1 MAGSTRPDGQIRG
14 CHMIFSGI
22 LILLGLVSGLFMLWH
37 VPKAKALPESIDDED
52 HRGSAGSGQDQTVS
66 IIIPAYDE
74 AHRLPDLLASL
85 KSQDVQPC
93 ELLVVDDWS
102 TDETADIAR
111 RGGARVISSDPIVP
125 GWVGKSRACWSGARM
140 AQGDWL
146 LFLDADTRLDHAG
159 SLRQILQTYS
169 ELGARGGLSFQPY
182 HTVKKLYESLSAI
195 FNIIVMAGMS
205 VFTPLGSRLRGAG
218 LFGPCLICRRS
229 DYFAIGGHQAVRAQI
244 MDDLALGQLFRKSG
258 FPVHCY
264 SGRGVLHF
272 RMYPEGP
279 GSLIEGWTKNFGSAA
294 PATHP
299 FVLAMIILWICSG
312 FSSVTL
318 LLLAVFNGPAI
329 WLAAGITAY
338 LLNVLL
344 IFRLAR
350 LCGNFNPLLLVLY
363 PLLLAF
369 FSVLFFW
376 SLILTRIFHA
386 VKWKGRKIEV

>member
-1 MAGSTRPDGQIRG
+1 
-14 CHMIFSGI
+14 MIFSGI
-22 LILLGLVSGLFMLWH
+22 LILLGLVSGLLMLWY
-37 VPKAKALPESIDDED
+37 VPKAKALQEP
-52 HRGSAGSGQDQTVS
+52 AGTEGNEGAEGDKPGQRVS
-66 IIIPAYDE
+66 IIIPAYNE
-74 AHRLPDLLASL
+74 ARRLPDLLASL
-85 KSQDVQPC
+85 KIQDIQPC

-102 TDETADIAR
+102 SDETVTVAR
-111 RGGARVISSDPIVP
+111 LGGAQVISSDPILP
-125 GWVGKSRACWSGARM
+125 GWVGKSRACWSGAKA

-146 LFLDADTRLDHAG
+146 LFFDADTRLDHAG

-169 ELGARGGLSFQPY
+169 ELGASGGLSFQPY
-182 HTVKKLYESLSAI
+182 HTVRLLYESLSAI

-205 VFTPLGSRLRGAG
+205 VFTPWGARLRGAG

-229 DYFAIGGHQAVRAQI
+229 NYFAIGGHEAVRSQI
-244 MDDLALGQLFRKSG
+244 MDDLALGQLFRKGG

-264 SGRGVLHF
+264 SGRGVLRF
-272 RMYPEGP
+272 RMYSEGL

-294 PATHP
+294 SATHP
-299 FVLAMIILWICSG
+299 LVLTMIILWICSG

-318 LLLAVFNGPAI
+318 LLLALNGPAI

-344 IFRLAR
+344 MFRLAR

-386 VKWKGRKIEV
+386 VKWKGRKINV